1 MRITDYT
8 IYRGRNIFSHQPVIK
23 LVVDIGEYR
32 EIPTNEIPNFNEKL
46 LEAFPGLK
54 KNHCSLGYEG
64 GFLEKLNKG
73 TYLAHVVEHVI
84 LEMQAIIGYNVLYGK
99 TRFFEE
105 PSKYYIAY
113 EYTNEISGLECG
125 KAAVYILNC
134 FITDE
139 RVDVDE
145 ILSYLKSVAR
155 DADLGPSTAAIL
167 AEAKSHGIPAM
178 RFGHESMIHLGY
190 GKYRRTLQATLTD
203 ATSCISADIAANKQL
218 TKIILSENMIPVPY
232 GKVVFTEISALLAAK
247 QIGTPVAV
255 KPHDGNQ
262 GKGVHLNLTKET
274 DIRSAF
280 KDASSYSSAVIVEQY
295 IKGRDYRVL
304 VVGDKVRA
312 VSERLAAAVVG
323 DGVHTIRELIDIVN
337 QDENRGENHEKPLT
351 KIKTDAVSLG
361 LLKRMGFS
369 MRSVPEAGE
378 VVKLREN
385 GNLSTGGV
393 AMDRTDEIHPENA
406 ELAVRAA
413 SALGIDIAGIDFV
426 TEDIGKSIKETGG
439 VIVEVNT
446 APGIRMHLFPSEGTP
461 RNVAKDIVDFLYPS
475 DGVLN
480 FPIVSVT
487 GTNGKTTTAR
497 LIAYVLR
504 RTGKTVG
511 LTTTSGTYV
520 NGKCIV
526 KGDNTG
532 PVSAS
537 VLLANKSIDAAVLET
552 ARGGIIRAGLGYDLA
567 DVGVITNIAEDHIG
581 LGDVQ
586 DLEDLAFVKALVV
599 EAVKKNGTAVLNADD
614 AMTEKIL
621 ERVQVNVLFFTNDI
635 AKAKQRFPD
644 SRYGFVYVDGDR
656 ITIESGG
663 RKTGIA
669 YIQEIPITENG
680 TIRCN
685 VDNCLAAA
693 ASLYALH
700 VSPLRIASGFKSF
713 TENPGRFNRYDLGG
727 FSVMLDY
734 AHNPAGYNAFI
745 SAVNP
750 NSFGRHIGVI
760 GVPGDRLDEA
770 AVQVGGIC
778 AGFFDRLYVKE
789 DEDLRGREPGEV
801 AGLLVKGA
809 LNHGFPEGSI
819 SVTPNELDAL
829 KSAVSEAQTG
839 DLIAV
844 FYEKFEPLANYLA
857 EYAGKLPQ

>member
-8 IYRGRNIFSHQPVIK
+8 IYRGRNIFSHHPVIK

-32 EIPTNEIPNFNEKL
+32 EIPTNEIEGFNTKL

-64 GFLEKLNKG
+64 GFLEKLIKG

-84 LEMQAIIGYNVLYGK
+84 LEMQAIIGYDVVYGK
-99 TRFFEE
+99 TRFHEE

-134 FITDE
+134 FIE
-139 RVDVDE
+139 QEKVDVEE
-145 ILSYLKSVAR
+145 ILSYLKNVAR
-155 DADLGPSTAAIL
+155 DADLGPSTAAIA
-167 AEAKSHGIPAM
+167 AEAKNRGIPM
-178 RFGHESMIHLGY
+178 VRFGHESMIHLGY

-203 ATSCISADIAANKQL
+203 ATSCISADIATNKQL

-247 QIGTPVAV
+247 ELGTPVAL

-262 GKGVHLNLTKET
+262 GKGVHLNLTKEA
-274 DIRSAF
+274 DIKAAF
-280 KDASSYSSAVIVEQY
+280 RDAVSYSSAVIVEQY
-295 IKGRDYRVL
+295 ITGRDYRVL

-323 DGVHTIRELIDIVN
+323 DGEHTIRELIEIVN
-337 QDENRGENHEKPLT
+337 RDDNRGENHEKPLT
-351 KIKTDAVSLG
+351 KIKPDAVSQS
-361 LLKRMGFS
+361 LLKRMGFT

-378 VVKLREN
+378 IVKLREN

-393 AMDRTDEIHPENA
+393 AIDRTDDIHPDNA

-413 SALGIDIAGIDFV
+413 AVLGIDLAGIDFV
-426 TEDIGKSIKETGG
+426 TEDIGKSIRDNGG

-446 APGIRMHLFPSEGTP
+446 APGIRMHLYPSEGTS

-475 DGVLN
+475 DDVLN
-480 FPIVSVT
+480 FPIVSIT

-497 LIAYVLR
+497 LIAHTLQ

-511 LTTTSGTYV
+511 LTSTSGTFI
-520 NGKCIV
+520 NGKCIC

-532 PVSAS
+532 PVSAK

-552 ARGGIIRAGLGYDLA
+552 ARGGIIRSGLGYDLA
-567 DVGVITNIAEDHIG
+567 DVGVITNIAEDHLG
-581 LGDVQ
+581 LGGV
-586 DLEDLAFVKALVV
+586 EDLNDLASVKALVV
-599 EAVKKNGTAVLNADD
+599 EAVKKNGYAVLNADD

-621 ERVQVNVLFFTNDI
+621 ERVLENVMFFTKDI
-635 AKAKQRFPD
+635 ANAKRRFPGE
-644 SRYGFVYVDGDR
+644 RYGFVYVEND
-656 ITIESGG
+656 TIIVECGG
-663 RKTGIA
+663 KKTNIA
-669 YIQEIPITENG
+669 DIKEIPITENG
-680 TIRCN
+680 TIACN
-685 VDNCLAAA
+685 VENCLTAAA
-693 ASLYALH
+693 ALHALNI
-700 VSPLRIASGFKSF
+700 SPGRIAFGFKSF
-713 TENPGRFNRYDLGG
+713 TDNPGRFNKYDLGG
-727 FSVMLDY
+727 FSVVLDY
-734 AHNPAGYNAFI
+734 AHNPAGYSAFI
-745 SAVNP
+745 QSINP

-770 AVQVGGIC
+770 AIAVGGIC
-778 AGFFDRLYVKE
+778 AGFFDRLYIKE
-789 DEDLRGREPGEV
+789 DEDLRGRAPGEISE
-801 AGLLVKGA
+801 LLVKGA
-809 LNHGFPEGSI
+809 LEKGYSRENI
-819 SVTPNELDAL
+819 SLAMGELDAF
-829 KSAVSEAQTG
+829 KAAVNEAKPG

-844 FYEKFEPLANYLA
+844 FYEKLEPLQSYIA
-857 EYAGKLPQ
+857 EYGRRHLH